1 MPHWIVQSLP
11 SLVFR
16 VSASFH
22 HPFPFP
28 LRRSYKTLIPRDTS
42 MSVAPNDSRKVK
54 VLFLGCL
61 HSKES
66 VTQCIIKI
74 QQLHASPKTGPFD
87 LLLGSCI
94 DNTAL
99 QYLQSLYQQTHEQR
113 QKATSTTLSMP
124 IHLPP
129 LYLQDTTVTA
139 KAAAG
144 LQLPPAETSSA
155 PPSCLELV
163 PNLFILRDATL
174 PKSTFDLKDD
184 PVAGIWNVPIAER
197 PNTYLVVAS
206 LPPLF
211 RTYRKGSSSPSNIH
225 TVLQHASYIGCDIL
239 LSTEWPQ
246 GIENVYQ
253 QQQLAST
260 PSMSVLPL
268 HLSYDVADIAL
279 KSRPRYHMAFQQPS
293 QGDSLQYYQSPPF
306 SHMLSTISTRSITHT
321 GRFIALC
328 PVPNDTSPPAQ
339 SQKFLHAIG
348 IIPLNS
354 MSTMSDTIEKCS
366 GAILSN
372 PYSDVSYPIDDVPLK
387 DSAHEPRQHPA
398 VGGLSEAAARRIMA
412 ETSSNDNPQ
421 FRWST
426 SAAPANK
433 RPRTEPEVDPS
444 NCTLFVHGLQQDTTG
459 QLIHAARSANENN
472 LLYQALKS
480 FGIEKVRVPP
490 RKTSNYAFLDFP
502 THDQAADCLRITGGF
517 LEVLGLPLTL
527 KWASRP
533 QAPNPGPKRLTEP
546 EARDSS
552 TLYFKYTASRLVA
565 PSEPTNRSIEDV
577 GETLRHWMERTLEV
591 ALMGDDGKEEDMV
604 HAADEPALQVKLHL
618 PKSVVDESDSKGS
631 AFGFLN
637 FASHAA
643 ASMALA
649 ILTGSTD
656 GGRIVD
662 DQQSAQFSKLQTNAS
677 PQSSI
682 LTPEMGIYL
691 HWANDYVQPDIASQE
706 KNVVQSEDG
715 FQFERKHFP
724 PDSRK
729 DCWFCLASPSCEKHL
744 ITGVFDTCYITLPKG
759 PIHPGHV
766 LIVPVQ
772 HSSQGALKDPMVA
785 QEMETIKAK
794 LRQHASISYDS
805 DLFVFERAIQTK
817 GGYHTHVQC
826 VPVPRALGLKLQS
839 ALLTQ
844 CRKFSIDIREI
855 NTDVGLHALF
865 NENDD
870 ERQSDGGYFYAEIP
884 MLGRQVKRFLY
895 RAKARSPTASGRD
908 RSGVSMQLGREI
920 VALVLEDPKLAH
932 WRSCLLEEE
941 AETAMAASFRESFAK
956 TNIAL

>member
-1 MPHWIVQSLP
+1 
-11 SLVFR
+11 LV
-16 VSASFH
+16 H
-22 HPFPFP
+22 
-28 LRRSYKTLIPRDTS
+28 RDKS
-42 MSVAPNDSRKVK
+42 MSVAPNNSRKVK

-94 DNTAL
+94 DNAAF

-113 QKATSTTLSMP
+113 QIATSTTLSMP

-139 KAAAG
+139 KAATM
-144 LQLPPAETSSA
+144 LQLRPAMTTSA

-163 PNLFILRDATL
+163 PNLFILRDSTL
-174 PKSTFDLKDD
+174 PNMTYDLEDD
-184 PVAGIWNVPIAER
+184 PIAGIWNVPIAEQ

-206 LPPLF
+206 IPPLF
-211 RTYRKGSSSPSNIH
+211 RTYRKGSSSASNIH

-246 GIENVYQ
+246 GIENIYQ
-253 QQQLAST
+253 QQQPAAA
-260 PSMSVLPL
+260 PSMSILPL

-279 KSRPRYHMAFQQPS
+279 KSRPRYHMVFQQPS
-293 QGDSLQYYQSPPF
+293 HGESLQYYQSPPF

-328 PVPNDTSPPAQ
+328 PVPNQNFTPVQ

-354 MSTMSDTIEKCS
+354 MSTMSDTIEKS
-366 GAILSN
+366 NMAILAN
-372 PYSDVSYPIDDVPLK
+372 PYSDASYPTDDMSPN
-387 DSAHEPRQHPA
+387 DAAQEPRLHPA
-398 VGGLSEAAARRIMA
+398 VGGLSEAAARRIVA
-412 ETSSNDNPQ
+412 ETPSNDNSQ

-426 SAAPANK
+426 SASLANK
-433 RPRTEPEVDPS
+433 RPRTEPEIDPS

-459 QLIHAARSANENN
+459 QLLHAARSANENN
-472 LLYQALKS
+472 LLFQALKS
-480 FGIEKVRVPP
+480 FGIVKVLVPP
-490 RKTSNYAFLDFP
+490 RKTSNYAFLDFS
-502 THDQAADCLRITGGF
+502 THEQAEECLLVTRGA

-533 QAPNPGPKRLTEP
+533 QALNPGPKRLTEP

-552 TLYFKYTASRLVA
+552 TLYFKYTASKVVS
-565 PSEPTNRSIEDV
+565 PVESTTTRSIEDI
-577 GETLRHWMERTLEV
+577 GETLRHWMEQTLEI
-591 ALMGDDGKEEDMV
+591 ALMGDEGKQEDMIR
-604 HAADEPALQVKLHL
+604 AADEPALQVRLQL
-618 PKSVVDESDSKGS
+618 PKNVLDDSDIKSSK
-631 AFGFLN
+631 FGFLN

-662 DQQSAQFSKLQTNAS
+662 EQQAAQRSKLQAS
-677 PQSSI
+677 ASSQSSI
-682 LTPEMGIYL
+682 LSTEMGVYL
-691 HWANDYVQPDIASQE
+691 HWANDYVQPDVSSQV

-724 PDSRK
+724 ADSRK

-744 ITGVFDTCYITLPKG
+744 ITGVFDTCYTTLPKG

-772 HSSQGALKDPMVA
+772 HSSQGALKDPIVA
-785 QEMETIKAK
+785 QEMENLKAK
-794 LRQHASISYDS
+794 LRQHASISYDC

-839 ALLTQ
+839 ALLAQ
-844 CRKFSIDIREI
+844 CRKFGIDIREI
-855 NTDVGLHALF
+855 NTDVGLHAIL
-865 NENDD
+865 NGNDD
-870 ERQSDGGYFYAEIP
+870 GEGLNDGGYFYAEIP

-956 TNIAL
+956 TNVAL

>member
-1 MPHWIVQSLP
+1 MLPWRLQSLP
-11 SLVFR
+11 ALVIR
-16 VSASFH
+16 VHSSFDRLLSSQ
-22 HPFPFP
+22 
-28 LRRSYKTLIPRDTS
+28 LRRSFKTLIPHDTS
-42 MSVAPNDSRKVK
+42 MSVAPSDSRKVK

-61 HSKES
+61 YSKES
-66 VTQCIIKI
+66 VTQSIIKI

-87 LLLGSCI
+87 LILGSCI
-94 DNTAL
+94 DNAAL

-129 LYLQDTTVTA
+129 FYLQDTTVTA

-144 LQLPPAETSSA
+144 LQLSFALTDSA

-174 PKSTFDLKDD
+174 PKNTYDLDDD
-184 PVAGIWNVPIAER
+184 PVAGIWNIPITDR
-197 PNTYLVVAS
+197 PNTSLVVAS

-246 GIENVYQ
+246 GIENIYQ
-253 QQQLAST
+253 QQQAASA
-260 PSMSVLPL
+260 PMSKPL

-293 QGDSLQYYQSPPF
+293 QGESLQYYQSPPF

-328 PVPNDTSPPAQ
+328 PVPNQNSPPAQ
-339 SQKFLHAIG
+339 SQKFLHAVG
-348 IIPLNS
+348 IVPLNS
-354 MSTMSDTIEKCS
+354 MSTIDDSSEKS
-366 GAILSN
+366 AGAILAN
-372 PYSDVSYPIDDVPLK
+372 PYSDASYPTDDMATK
-387 DSAHEPRQHPA
+387 DSAHELRQHAA
-398 VGGLSEAAARRIMA
+398 VGGLSEAAARRIVA
-412 ETSSNDNPQ
+412 ENPSNDNPQ

-426 SAAPANK
+426 TGHRANK
-433 RPRTEPEVDPS
+433 RIRAEPEVDPT
-444 NCTLFVHGLQQDTTG
+444 NCTLYVHGLQQDTSG
-459 QLIHAARSANENN
+459 QLIHAALRADESNV
-472 LLYQALKS
+472 LFQALKS
-480 FGIEKVRVPP
+480 FGIVKVRIPP
-490 RKTSNYAFLDFP
+490 RKTSNYAFLDFS
-502 THDQAADCLRITGGF
+502 THEQAAECLRDTRGS
-517 LEVLGLPLTL
+517 LEVLGMPLTL
-527 KWASRP
+527 KWASCP

-546 EARDSS
+546 EARDSC
-552 TLYFKYTASRLVA
+552 TLYFKYTASKVT
-565 PSEPTNRSIEDV
+565 PPTESTTTRSIEDV
-577 GETLRHWMERTLEV
+577 GETLRNWMEQTLEV

-604 HAADEPALQVKLHL
+604 RAADEPALQVKLHVS
-618 PKSVVDESDSKGS
+618 KNFDDESESKSGT
-631 AFGFLN
+631 FGFLN

-656 GGRIVD
+656 GGRILD
-662 DQQSAQFSKLQTNAS
+662 DQQSLQFSKLEAS
-677 PQSSI
+677 KASESSI
-682 LTPEMGIYL
+682 LAPEMGVYL

-724 PDSRK
+724 PDGRK

-744 ITGVFDTCYITLPKG
+744 ITGVFDTCYTTLPKG
-759 PIHPGHV
+759 TIHPGHV

-772 HSSQGALKDPMVA
+772 HSSQGALKDPIVA
-785 QEMETIKAK
+785 QEMENLKAK
-794 LRQHASISYDS
+794 LRQHASINYDS
-805 DLFVFERAIQTK
+805 DLFVFERAIQTT

-839 ALLTQ
+839 ALLAQ
-844 CRKFSIDIREI
+844 CRKFGIDIREI
-855 NTDVGLHALF
+855 NTDVALHAILSG
-865 NENDD
+865 NDD
-870 ERQSDGGYFYAEIP
+870 DQRQSDGGYFYAEIP

-895 RAKARSPTASGRD
+895 RAKARSPTVSGRD
-908 RSGVSMQLGREI
+908 RSGVPMQLGREI
-920 VALVLEDPKLAH
+920 VALVLEEPKLAH
-932 WRSCLLEEE
+932 WRSCLLDEE
-941 AETAMAASFRESFAK
+941 AEAAMAASFRESFAK
-956 TNIAL
+956 TNIFA